1 MAGANDK
8 GHRAKHA
15 VTRPITKDQMKVS
28 AGCDAINMDA
38 LAAQV
43 RRAKKH
49 TGKAR
54 REMIREESTEAAA
67 GKATMLYH

>member
-1 MAGANDK
+1 
-8 GHRAKHA
+8 
-15 VTRPITKDQMKVS
+15 MKVS